1 MHSSGRVPRQTASM
15 SSHQVM
21 AEKRVIIFLRDQMPC
36 EIAMKEEA
44 CKAKISK
51 TVLMTRSKD
60 MASCVTNIEVTLFLC
75 KADGIV
81 CARSA
86 SGDGHRSGATKGTHA
101 KVG

>member
-44 CKAKISK
+44 CKAK
-51 TVLMTRSKD
+51 
-60 MASCVTNIEVTLFLC
+60 NIENGSNDSIQRYGVLR
-75 KADGIV
+75 DEY
-81 CARSA
+81 
-86 SGDGHRSGATKGTHA
+86 
-101 KVG
+101 